1 MANTLNVTLTAT
13 DAMSSVITG
22 AVRAA
27 TLQANLLASA
37 FKGAAQLA
45 GSAFGKFSE
54 MVKSAADSEVDL
66 IASTGALQGVLGTSF
81 ADSLKYAK
89 QLGAQ
94 FSQMGSE
101 LPGTAEDFAQI
112 GRILTDDLAGAFK
125 RVDGSF
131 DKVGF
136 EEKLM
141 GITRGVGVLA
151 QAAKTSA
158 TEAGFAIQRVIGG
171 DANSLKLLFFDKNPF
186 VKNYIVNTLKE
197 QGKTLAEWGSLT
209 QQARLE
215 IVQAALDKAAGP
227 DVIKALQS
235 TVDGIM
241 SSWKSQVFDPSVGAL
256 GMLRSLAS
264 RGGQTALDGLRK
276 VLQATEGL
284 FSQLAEAWPF
294 KVDLMVALFDGL
306 SGIAKGIDWLTSRVA
321 DYLGAFHEGA
331 SRWEAFSGMLKRAMK
346 GMEFENALKQFS
358 SSIAGVMGKVD
369 FRAVLTVFPSVF
381 TKLLATFSAV
391 IAGGA
396 NALITGANTILG
408 NWSMWGQLGVTLGNV
423 IGRGVAGVLT
433 LLTKLDWGGLV
444 MAGLKAIPAALTAT
458 MGIIVGVV
466 SGLIQGLA
474 PTVQSALSGI
484 TGVLA
489 GVAKSCATALG
500 QAFES
505 VTTAVRAAFSNLVG
519 SVMPALTSFAS
530 SLTDSIRNFFQGVV
544 QQFQSTLSNLASSA
558 LSAVGVGAA
567 PAAATTT
574 TPPAAAATTT
584 TTPPATTAAA
594 TTNPPSTLGVA
605 PPGNGAAPGWT
616 GWFSRSVSN
625 VLNASTGYTPHAI
638 LANYLGDSSNQS
650 RVNSRQVTY
659 ASTGYT
665 SYKEVANYLG
675 NSSQVT
681 YASAGLAGQNRVA
694 IPSKPLP
701 MLVKAAQQTGVNV
714 ASLLA
719 AVVAE
724 RQNSPVNS
732 HIVVA
737 NSSETILTAAQT
749 KAVFMQPV
757 FKANVGLRMVGPVNR
772 GGIAKPAL
780 MAAVGLGVKAGSQT
794 YPQAAQPITVRNTN
808 AFGGTTTMS
817 PNITVNINGA
827 NSDPNTIA
835 TMVVAELD
843 NWLRRAELKL

>member
-171 DANSLKLLFFDKNPF
+171 DANALKLLFFDKNPF

-215 IVQAALDKAAGP
+215 VVQAALDKAAGP

-256 GMLRSLAS
+256 GMLRTLAS

-331 SRWEAFSGMLKRAMK
+331 NRWEAFSGMLKRAMK
-346 GMEFENALKQFS
+346 GLEFESALKQFS

-369 FRAVLTVFPSVF
+369 FQVVLKVFPAVF

-391 IAGGA
+391 VVGGA
-396 NALITGANTILG
+396 NALIAGANTILG

-444 MAGLKAIPAALTAT
+444 MAGLKAIPAALTAA

-519 SVMPALTSFAS
+519 SVMPVLTSFAS

-574 TPPAAAATTT
+574 TPA
-584 TTPPATTAAA
+584 PATTAAA
-594 TTNPPSTLGVA
+594 TTATTATTATATPPSTLGTP

-616 GWFSRSVSN
+616 GWLSRPISS
-625 VLNASTGYTPHAI
+625 VLNA
-638 LANYLGDSSNQS
+638 N
-650 RVNSRQVTY
+650 
-659 ASTGYT
+659 T
-665 SYKEVANYLG
+665 S
-675 NSSQVT
+675 VT
-681 YASAGLAGQNRVA
+681 YASAGLAGPNRVA
-694 IPSKPLP
+694 VPNKPLP
-701 MLVKAAQQTGVNV
+701 ALVNEAQQSGVNV
-714 ASLLA
+714 PSLLA

-724 RQNSPVNS
+724 RRNSPVNS

-737 NSSETILTAAQT
+737 NSSETVLTAAQT

-757 FKANVGLRMVGPVNR
+757 FKANVGLRMGGPVNR
-772 GGIAKPAL
+772 VSITKPVS
-780 MAAVGLGVKAGSQT
+780 AVAGLGVKVNRASITKPALTAAAGLGVKTATQT
-794 YPQAAQPITVRNTN
+794 YQPTAQPIAIRSATAVGN
-808 AFGGTTTMS
+808 TTTVS

>member
-171 DANSLKLLFFDKNPF
+171 DANALKLLFFDKNPF

-215 IVQAALDKAAGP
+215 VVQAALDKAAGP

-331 SRWEAFSGMLKRAMK
+331 SRWEAFSGMLKRAMT
-346 GMEFENALKQFS
+346 GLEFENALKQFS
-358 SSIAGVMGKVD
+358 SSIASVMGKVD

-433 LLTKLDWGGLV
+433 LLTRLDWGGLV

-458 MGIIVGVV
+458 MGVIVGVV

-474 PTVQSALSGI
+474 PTVQVALSGI

-489 GVAKSCATALG
+489 GVAKSCAAALG

-530 SLTDSIRNFFQGVV
+530 GLTDSIRNFFQGVV

-567 PAAATTT
+567 PAATTT
-574 TPPAAAATTT
+574 APPATTT
-584 TTPPATTAAA
+584 TTTAPPATPAAA

-616 GWFSRSVSN
+616 GWFSRSTSSVLNSSTSRSTSS
-625 VLNASTGYTPHAI
+625 VLNASTGYSSYKGVV
-638 LANYLGDSSNQS
+638 NYLGAIPSSS
-650 RVNSRQVTY
+650 H
-659 ASTGYT
+659 
-665 SYKEVANYLG
+665 
-675 NSSQVT
+675 VT
-681 YASAGLAGQNRVA
+681 YASAGLAGPNRVA
-694 IPSKPLP
+694 VPNKPLP
-701 MLVKAAQQTGVNV
+701 ALVYAAQQSGVNV

-724 RQNSPVNS
+724 RRNSPANS

-737 NSSETILTAAQT
+737 NSSETVLTAAQT
-749 KAVFMQPV
+749 KAVFAQPV
-757 FKANVGLRMVGPVNR
+757 FKANVGLHMGGPVNQV
-772 GGIAKPAL
+772 GITKPV
-780 MAAVGLGVKAGSQT
+780 AAAALGVKAASQT
-794 YPQAAQPITVRNTN
+794 YQPTTQPIAIRSAAPVGN
-808 AFGGTTTMS
+808 ATSIT

-835 TMVVAELD
+835 SMVVAELD